1 MNKDDDDDGG
11 DGGIIPPPLCLDR
24 VSMVGPAWLLGTKLS
39 LSLSR
44 VCVGLCGFVQEGI
57 CFSSSLV

>member
-1 MNKDDDDDGG
+1 MMMVVMVGLS
-11 DGGIIPPPLCLDR
+11 PPPLFGPGFHGGPCL
-24 VSMVGPAWLLGTKLS
+24 VIGYETLS
-39 LSLSR
+39 LSLVC